1 MAELELIRV
10 DKYSEQTMT
19 HLLEQSDYPRQLG
32 LFELCCATNMAYLL
46 YVDGKLVGFIAICIS
61 RRREFEVCALYII
74 PSERRKGYASQFM
87 AHIWSIYKGCWKVKK
102 EGDTP
107 SSRAFW
113 HAVLNTKGKSA
124 KQSQNTFDFAV

>member
-46 YVDGKLVGFIAICIS
+46 YVDGKLVASLRYVFHAAESLRSVHSILFPQNAEKGMPASLWRISGLFIKGAGRSRKRAIHP
-61 RRREFEVCALYII
+61 ALVHF
-74 PSERRKGYASQFM
+74 GMLF
-87 AHIWSIYKGCWKVKK
+87 
-102 EGDTP
+102 
-107 SSRAFW
+107 
-113 HAVLNTKGKSA
+113 
-124 KQSQNTFDFAV
+124 